1 MKKRK
6 KGLLKLVIHLAL
18 VISIIISMVPVK
30 AFAEDTGNQS
40 EESIKIVFDNS
51 FTKWDEVYLYY
62 FNAPTSINWPGIK
75 MDPVEG
81 RENVYEA
88 KVPKGTENIIVNNN
102 QGEQSQDMNDVVDG
116 GEYIGVQ
123 KEGKKVAVL
132 RKGDDGSIPGEPE
145 DDGDE
150 SKKTPKQVN
159 VHVGDDGYSV
169 NITFTNTSKIDSKV
183 TVNKKGSTEKMVFE
197 GTREYSFMTQKYHY
211 SVKVTGLDA
220 NTEYE
225 YTVSE
230 GNTKYTGSFKTAPK
244 EGSKD
249 TIKFAYIADTQVKKA
264 TDAKALGATLNKVN
278 NIDNLGFVYLA
289 GDVTDNAGAE
299 DQWEMLFNNSGL
311 YPNGGEALF
320 GNNLIAVTQG
330 NHDVSTLSKH
340 ITTPSKAGD
349 AVYSFDYGPVKFIV
363 LNLEIANGDNEARD
377 KEKAFLEAEVADA
390 KKNGQWTVVGFHKSI
405 YTGASHIVDG
415 DVREARKYW
424 SPILSGLD
432 VDVVL
437 QGHDHVYARGFVN
450 ENGVNPK
457 LSANEDGSYSKTEN
471 LPLYMVGGHAGGLKW
486 YNTKDYTVEEGDL
499 LTPNYEFLD
508 VNSAKD
514 GKQGEQT
521 YTVFEVSN
529 NEIKFNTYMFKY
541 DQELDQITTEDY
553 LYDTLSLKRETFN
566 IALPKIEGANL
577 ELIEAEADSNSVV
590 SLAKGSN
597 LSFKVNLEEGY
608 TNSNVK
614 VSVNGNEIEPVDG
627 VYTIENISDN
637 CEVKIDGITKN
648 VIENDNTDASNN
660 KVDVNKDNSS
670 DNDTNEVKS
679 DKTGVDNNNKLEK
692 LSTTKTKTGDNNGV
706 YALVFML
713 ICASSIAVMKIER
726 KKIVNK

>member
-1 MKKRK
+1 MKKNK
-6 KGLLKLVIHLAL
+6 KGLLKIVTHLAL
-18 VISIIISMVPVK
+18 VITMLISMVPTKV
-30 AFAEDTGNQS
+30 FAEEAKKQS
-40 EESIKIVFDNS
+40 EEGIKILFDNS
-51 FTKWDEVYLYY
+51 YTKWDEVYLYY
-62 FNAPTSINWPGIK
+62 FNAPTSTNWPGLK
-75 MDPVEG
+75 MNPVEG
-81 RENVYEA
+81 RENIYEA
-88 KVPKGTENIIVNNN
+88 KVPKGTENIIVNNS

-132 RKGDDGSIPGEPE
+132 RKGNDGSIPREPE

-150 SKKTPKQVN
+150 SKKIPKQVN
-159 VHVGDDGYSV
+159 VHVGDNGYSV
-169 NITFTNTSKIDSKV
+169 NITYTNKSRIDSKV

-225 YTVSE
+225 YTISE

-244 EGSKD
+244 TGSKD
-249 TIKFAYIADTQVKKA
+249 TIKFAYITDTQVKKA
-264 TDAKALGATLNKVN
+264 TDAKAAGATMNKLS
-278 NIDNLGFVYLA
+278 NIDDLGFIYLA

-311 YPNGGEALF
+311 YPNGGEAMF
-320 GNNLIAVTQG
+320 GNNLMAVAQG

-340 ITTPSKAGD
+340 ITAPSEAGE

-363 LNLEIANGDNEARD
+363 LNLEISKNDDEIRD
-377 KEKAFLEAEVADA
+377 KEKAFLESEVADA

-405 YTGASHIVDG
+405 YTGASHIVDE
-415 DVREARKYW
+415 DVKEARKYW
-424 SPILSGLD
+424 SPVLSSLD
-432 VDVVL
+432 VDLVL
-437 QGHDHVYARGFVN
+437 QGHDHVYARGFIN

-486 YNTKDYTVEEGDL
+486 YNIKDYTVEEGDL
-499 LTPNYEFLD
+499 LAPNYEFLD

-521 YTVFEVSN
+521 YIIFEVSN
-529 NEIKFNTYMFKY
+529 NEIKFNTYMSKY
-541 DQELDQITTEDY
+541 DQELDKITTDEY
-553 LYDTLSLKRETFN
+553 LYDTLTIKRDTLK
-566 IALPKIEGANL
+566 IALPEIEGANI
-577 ELIEAEADSNSVV
+577 ELIEAQADSNSVV

-597 LSFKVNLEEGY
+597 LSFKVNIEEGY
-608 TNSNVK
+608 SNSNLK
-614 VSVNGNEIEPVDG
+614 VSVNGNEIKSVDG

-637 CEVKIDGITKN
+637 CKVKIDGVTKN
-648 VIENDNTDASNN
+648 TVDTNNTDISNN
-660 KVDVNKDNSS
+660 SDQTDDVKKDEGKTSVASKVNSTA
-670 DNDTNEVKS
+670 DL
-679 DKTGVDNNNKLEK
+679 KTLA
-692 LSTTKTKTGDNNGV
+692 TPKTGDNNIIYAIIFGV
-706 YALVFML
+706 FCVSA
-713 ICASSIAVMKIER
+713 IGIMKVER
-726 KKIVNK
+726 KKIANK